1 MSARGPGVYAE
12 EWAPRGSR
20 DRSWGV
26 SRPGLPQ
33 GQPQRAGA
41 ADESPEC
48 PRRNPPARAG
58 VGKGPGK
65 LVGLRAVELAVALLM
80 WAVGSAFGALG
91 LSSFEGGECERG
103 ERYLLYM
110 AYFWLVALAAMV
122 SSSVLSGRAVLVL
135 ACLAA
140 IFFVGVVVVPGR
152 LLGRSMREEDL
163 GTTQRRLWR
172 R

>member
-1 MSARGPGVYAE
+1 MSARGPGGPHRRVGS
-12 EWAPRGSR
+12 PRQPGSVVGCFPAR
-20 DRSWGV
+20 
-26 SRPGLPQ
+26 LPQ

-41 ADESPEC
+41 ADESPACHRDES
-48 PRRNPPARAG
+48 P
-58 VGKGPGK
+58 GPCGGRK
-65 LVGLRAVELAVALLM
+65 RTRKTGRVRAVELAVALLM

-163 GTTQRRLWR
+163 GTRQRRLW
-172 R
+172 

>member
-1 MSARGPGVYAE
+1 MSARGPRVHTE
-12 EWAPRGSR
+12 EGAPRDSQ
-20 DRSWGV
+20 DWSWGV
-26 SRPGLPQ
+26 SRPGCPKASPSVPELRTNLPHAL
-33 GQPQRAGA
+33 G
-41 ADESPEC
+41 
-48 PRRNPPARAG
+48 RNPPARAG

-91 LSSFEGGECERG
+91 LSSFEGGERERG

-140 IFFVGVVVVPGR
+140 VFFVGVVVVPGR
-152 LLGRSMREEDL
+152 LLDRSMRKEDL
-163 GTTQRRLWR
+163 GTRQRRLWR